1 MLFGAPNQNRYRRY
15 DRYSGREDYYYSPA
29 PSSYGS
35 NGYRTLRVRMCD
47 GYYWPISF
55 STSRYGLTRD
65 AQRCESSCGAPAR
78 LFYYR
83 NPGGCV
89 EGMVDLQGK
98 PYANLE
104 NAFRYRTEY
113 VSDCRC
119 KPEPWSEAAK
129 QEYERRA
136 EAAESESSD
145 ETAKVA
151 DAGETAAQGADNSS
165 ALQHAAPAPYYVPR
179 TTPRYGRQRTR
190 RSFNPFGRWFN

>member
-35 NGYRTLRVRMCD
+35 NGYRTLCVRMCD

-89 EGMVDLQGK
+89 EGMVDLQGN

-104 NAFRYRTEY
+104 KRSAIAPNMSANA
-113 VSDCRC
+113 
-119 KPEPWSEAAK
+119 AAS
-129 QEYERRA
+129 RSR
-136 EAAESESSD
+136 
-145 ETAKVA
+145 
-151 DAGETAAQGADNSS
+151 GA
-165 ALQHAAPAPYYVPR
+165 
-179 TTPRYGRQRTR
+179 RQRSRSMNGAR
-190 RSFNPFGRWFN
+190 RLPNRKAPTKPPR